1 MRELL
6 KIREVA
12 ELFGVRQPTVRRW
25 LADGKLAFIR
35 TPGGQI
41 RVPAEAFVL
50 QWERVVAGQGSE

>member
-6 KIREVA
+6 RVREVA
-12 ELFGVRQPTVRRW
+12 ALFGVRQPTVRRW

-41 RVPAEAFVL
+41 RVPGDAFQL
-50 QWERVVAGQGSE
+50 KWEKYVNEGER